1 MCFSSKTLLTVP
13 LFPPLSN
20 KGKQPCLPFC
30 RAPVNVNTSPLCPT
44 VCRLAQHFALRT
56 PASNV
61 CISFKFLLCAL
72 VLRHCLRFL
81 SSPPPLSNKGKQP
94 WLPFC
99 RAPVN
104 VDMSPLCPTVC
115 RLAQHFAVPT
125 PASNVC
131 TPLVRNFCCN
141 KYAFHII
148 FEVDLTICE

>member
-1 MCFSSKTLLTVP
+1 MALLLLYQSTGFSK
-13 LFPPLSN
+13 
-20 KGKQPCLPFC
+20 C
-30 RAPVNVNTSPLCPT
+30 RAPVKVDMSPLCPT
-44 VCRLAQHFALRT
+44 VCRLAQHFALPM

-61 CISFKFLLCAL
+61 CISFKFLLCT
-72 VLRHCLRFL
+72 L
-81 SSPPPLSNKGKQP
+81 SSKTLPTVPFSPPLSNKDKQP
-94 WLPFC
+94 WLLFC

-115 RLAQHFAVPT
+115 QLAQHFALRT